1 MIRSL
6 RTGISGLKSHQT
18 RMDVVANNISNVN
31 TIAFKRSRVAFVEVL
46 GQQLLGVG
54 RTAGGTGVNPS
65 FVGQGLAVGSIDQSW
80 AQGALET
87 TSRPTDLALN
97 GDGYFTLKGLNGN
110 LFSRAGNFTFNAD
123 GELVTTTS
131 GLKVQAFEVAQ
142 DGTVDTSQLS
152 DVAIDFAA
160 QAPPKFTENI
170 GLGGNLSSAAE
181 PGTEVTLSTV
191 IYDEQGSPKNV
202 VMVFTKSETANEWD
216 YTVRNKTA
224 EGEDPAF
231 AEESGTVVFN
241 TDGSLAS
248 DPTTTLTW
256 EDDFVTGGPDISI
269 DLSDLTQ
276 YGSSTTQTI
285 RNQDGYASGKL
296 LSFAIN
302 PTGEVI
308 LNFSNGQQ
316 QTIFQLAISNVDNAN
331 GLEQLGENF
340 YAQTGA
346 SGDSV
351 IGRAGKEIE
360 TAVVSGALETS
371 NVDLANEFSDM
382 IVSQRG
388 YQASARLITTS
399 DEILQETVQLKR

>member
-6 RTGISGLKSHQT
+6 RTGITGLKSHQT

-65 FVGQGLAVGSIDQSW
+65 FVGQGLAIGSIDQSW

-131 GLKVQAFEVAQ
+131 GLKVQAFEVGQ
-142 DGTVDTSQLS
+142 DGSVDTSQLS
-152 DVAIDFAA
+152 DVKIDFAA
-160 QAPPKFTENI
+160 QAPPKYTENI

-216 YTVRNKTA
+216 YTVSNKVA
-224 EGEDPAF
+224 DGEDEAF
-231 AEESGTVVFN
+231 AQESGTVVFN

-248 DPTTTLTW
+248 DTTATLTW
-256 EDDFVTGGPDISI
+256 EDDSVTDGPEITI
-269 DLSDLTQ
+269 DLSTLTQ

-285 RNQDGYASGKL
+285 RSQDGYASGKL

-316 QTIFQLAISNVDNAN
+316 QTIYQLAVSNVDNPN

-340 YAQTGA
+340 YGQTGA

-360 TAVVSGALETS
+360 TAIVSGALETS

-388 YQASARLITTS
+388 YQASARIITTS